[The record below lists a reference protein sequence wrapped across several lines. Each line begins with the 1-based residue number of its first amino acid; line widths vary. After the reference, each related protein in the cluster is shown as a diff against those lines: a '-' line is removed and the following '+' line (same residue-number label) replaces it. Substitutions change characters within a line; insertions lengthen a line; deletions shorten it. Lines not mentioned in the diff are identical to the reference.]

1 MCVCECMHNHRCV
14 YNSAC
19 VPSWTQEMK
28 TSILRYRML
37 LGDQRVLV
45 ADPEAVKQIMV
56 AKVGKYPRPRDMF
69 R

>member
-1 MCVCECMHNHRCV
+1 
-14 YNSAC
+14 
-19 VPSWTQEMK
+19 MK